1 MKKQIEQIIELLR
14 KEVKY
19 HDNIIKNFDPVK
31 NGQMNEID
39 TVSNRKDYS
48 MKRINFLLNKILW
61 IVDKEVLK

>member
-1 MKKQIEQIIELLR
+1 MNKQIEQIIELLK

-19 HDNIIKNFDPVK
+19 NNDIIKNFDSVK

-39 TVSNRKDYS
+39 TVSIRKEYS